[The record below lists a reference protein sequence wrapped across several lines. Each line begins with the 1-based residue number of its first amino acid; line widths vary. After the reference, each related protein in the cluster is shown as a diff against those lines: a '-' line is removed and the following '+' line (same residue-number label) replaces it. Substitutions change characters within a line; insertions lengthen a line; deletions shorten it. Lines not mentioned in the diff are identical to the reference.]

1 MNSSISTFITLNIWE
16 ELSNSREQYFDDF
29 NLEKRGINN
38 VI

>member
-1 MNSSISTFITLNIWE
+1 MNSSISTFITVIIVYM
-16 ELSNSREQYFDDF
+16 SKCSKKQYFDKF